1 MEIIKIFM
9 LITAISINSNELI
22 QEYSYSTHV
31 ITEDSINWYGD
42 CINDTIICEKNEG
55 VRDILTRIT
64 IKHNLE
70 DMDYI
75 TIYPDSISYTIRK

>member
-42 CINDTIICEKNEG
+42 CINDTIICEKNEEIG
-55 VRDILTRIT
+55 DILTRIT

>member
-1 MEIIKIFM
+1 MEIIKI
-9 LITAISINSNELI
+9 LILSTVISINSQELI

-42 CINDTIICEKNEG
+42 CANDTIICEKNEEIG
-55 VRDILTRIT
+55 DILTRIT

-75 TIYPDSISYTIRK
+75 IIYPDSIIYTIRK

>member
-1 MEIIKIFM
+1 MEIIRIFI
-9 LITAISINSNELI
+9 LTTIVYINSQDLV

-31 ITEDSINWYGD
+31 ITEDSINWYSD
-42 CINDTIICEKNEG
+42 CANDTIICEKNEEIG
-55 VRDILTRIT
+55 DILTRIT

-75 TIYPDSISYTIRK
+75 IMYPDSIGYTIRK

>member
-1 MEIIKIFM
+1 MEIIKLFI
-9 LITAISINSNELI
+9 LITIIFSNSNDLI

-42 CINDTIICEKNEG
+42 CTNDTIIRERNEKIG
-55 VRDILTRIT
+55 DILTRIT
-64 IKHNLE
+64 IKHDLE

-75 TIYPDSISYTIRK
+75 IMYPDSIGYTIRK

>member
-1 MEIIKIFM
+1 MEIIRIFI
-9 LITAISINSNELI
+9 LTAIVYINSQDLV

-42 CINDTIICEKNEG
+42 CINDTIICEKNEEIG
-55 VRDILTRIT
+55 DILTRIT

-75 TIYPDSISYTIRK
+75 IMYPDSIGYTIRK

>member
-1 MEIIKIFM
+1 MEIIRICI
-9 LITAISINSNELI
+9 LATIVSINSQELI

-31 ITEDSINWYGD
+31 ITEDSINWYSD
-42 CINDTIICEKNEG
+42 CANDTIIREKNEKLG
-55 VRDILTRIT
+55 DILTRIT

-75 TIYPDSISYTIRK
+75 IMYPDSIGYTIRK

>member
-1 MEIIKIFM
+1 MEIIRIFI
-9 LITAISINSNELI
+9 LATIVYINSQDLV

-42 CINDTIICEKNEG
+42 CINDTIICEKNEDVG
-55 VRDILTRIT
+55 DILTRIT

-75 TIYPDSISYTIRK
+75 IIYPDSISYTIRK

>member
-42 CINDTIICEKNEG
+42 CINDTIICEKNEDVG
-55 VRDILTRIT
+55 DILTRIT

-75 TIYPDSISYTIRK
+75 IIYPDSISYTIRK

>member
-1 MEIIKIFM
+1 MEIIRICI
-9 LITAISINSNELI
+9 LATIVSINSQELI

-31 ITEDSINWYGD
+31 ITEDSINWYSD
-42 CINDTIICEKNEG
+42 CANDTIIREKNEELG
-55 VRDILTRIT
+55 DILTRIT

-75 TIYPDSISYTIRK
+75 IMYPDSIGYTIRK

>member
-42 CINDTIICEKNEG
+42 WINDTIICEKNEG